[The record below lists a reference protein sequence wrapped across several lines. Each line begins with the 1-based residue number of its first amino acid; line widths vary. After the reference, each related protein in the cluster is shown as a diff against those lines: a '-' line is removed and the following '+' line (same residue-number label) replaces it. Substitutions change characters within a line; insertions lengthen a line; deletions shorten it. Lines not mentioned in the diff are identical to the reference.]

1 MAARPLRLRK
11 KLSVAGGQWSVDNAS
26 AALTCDIE
34 RACHSAGPFQLCEA
48 YAHRTTRSGKGLPVE
63 GWIFEP
69 ADQMSMLFKRESKFD
84 LFLTTSFFAVCVL
97 ILLGS
102 SGTGQRLSL
111 LREVTN
117 PLEQGRVER
126 EAIDGLCSEVVNGL
140 KYCISSD
147 ELRFDLGDKVFIT
160 TELINVSNDDVLV
173 ADFGTVDSLHKI
185 RLLDPNGEI
194 VESKRARGLNNKA
207 DEPVPAEELV
217 ETLPFGSNRTELR
230 RTLRPN
236 ESIVKTYELSAV
248 YRFDT
253 AGTYKLYLDRILH
266 HPPSQSPVKNLG
278 EYARLSVGPVEIKFN
293 EVRP

>member
-1 MAARPLRLRK
+1 MAARRPRLRK

-26 AALTCDIE
+26 NALTCDIE

-48 YAHRTTRSGKGLPVE
+48 YTHRTTRSGKGLPAE
-63 GWIFEP
+63 CWIFEP
-69 ADQMSMLFKRESKFD
+69 TDQMSMLKFD
-84 LFLTTSFFAVCVL
+84 LFLTASFFAVCVL

-102 SGTGQRLSL
+102 SGAGQRLSS
-111 LREVTN
+111 LRELTN
-117 PLEQGRVER
+117 PLEQGGVEK
-126 EAIDGLCSEVVNGL
+126 EAIDWLCSDVVNGL

-147 ELRFDLGDKVFIT
+147 ELTFGLGDKVIIT

-185 RLLDPNGEI
+185 RLLDPND
-194 VESKRARGLNNKA
+194 VMLESKRAPALDRRS
-207 DEPVPAEELV
+207 DEPVPREELPG
-217 ETLPFGSNRTELR
+217 TLPFGSNRTELT

-248 YRFDT
+248 YRFDS

-266 HPPSQSPVKNLG
+266 DPPSQSPAKKLG
-278 EYARLSVGPVEIKFN
+278 EYARLSIGPIKIRIN
-293 EVRP
+293 